1 MFLVK
6 PTVPALQG
14 KKPTSRQH
22 RNTGGGMADESQELR
37 DSGAGQ
43 GESLPEEA
51 LQDHLATAPAG
62 PGERKLALGVV
73 LVSALFFVGFA
84 PFAKQPLGQFWA
96 FIPIYASALVIND
109 LITALL
115 LFGQYGILRS
125 RGLLVLACAY
135 LFTALIT
142 VVHAL
147 SFPGLF
153 APQGLFGA
161 GAQSTAWLYIFWH
174 AGFPLMVI
182 VYALLPRPAQSVSAR
197 PALSHV
203 KEIRAVAIGVL
214 AVGAVVLGLS
224 VLVTAGHD
232 LLPPVMVGNRA
243 GPLLI
248 FFVTATWCLTLV
260 ALAVM
265 WQRRRPHSVLDLWL
279 MVVLCTWLADVALS
293 AMLNG
298 GRFDLGFYAG
308 RIYGLLAGSFVLMVL
323 LFDNGRLYARLVTAH
338 ENEREALKRELAR
351 AGELRAANEELNA
364 FSWSVSHDLRAPL
377 RTVDGFARI
386 LEEDYSDKLDA
397 EGRRLLGVVR
407 DGSRKMTRL
416 IDDLLDFSRLGRAPV
431 VTHAASLEQLVRAVI
446 EDLRGDTLGRQVE
459 FVVGD
464 LGEADID
471 PVLMRHALA
480 NLIGNAIKYTRRT
493 QQARIEVL
501 RLETPQDPQP
511 GQPGNAPVYAVRDNG
526 AGFDMRY
533 SSKLFGVFQRLHAD
547 HEYEGTGVGLAIVQR
562 VISRH
567 GGRIWAEAAPGEGA
581 RFYFTLR
588 PDPQP
593 QPAKTPPA
601 QATPGQEKRDAHH

>member
-1 MFLVK
+1 
-6 PTVPALQG
+6 
-14 KKPTSRQH
+14 
-22 RNTGGGMADESQELR
+22 MAGASHEVRE
-37 DSGAGQ
+37 SGAGPAAAQ
-43 GESLPEEA
+43 AGRAPDASP
-51 LQDHLATAPAG
+51 QDYLATLPAG
-62 PGERKLALGVV
+62 PAERRLALGVA
-73 LVSALFFVGFA
+73 LVSALFFGAFA
-84 PFAKQPLGQFWA
+84 PYAREPLGQLWA

-125 RGLLVLACAY
+125 PGLLVLACAY
-135 LFTALIT
+135 LFTGLIT

-182 VYALLPRPAQSVSAR
+182 AYALLPRPAQSVSAP
-197 PALSHV
+197 PAGNHV

-214 AVGAVVLGLS
+214 AVGAAVLGLS

-243 GPLLI
+243 GPGLI
-248 FFVTATWCLTLV
+248 IFVTATWCLTLV
-260 ALAVM
+260 ALACM
-265 WQRRRPHSVLDLWL
+265 WRRRPHSVLDLWL
-279 MVVLCTWLADVALS
+279 MVVLCAWLADVALS

-386 LEEDYSDKLDA
+386 LEEDYGDKLDD

-407 DGSRKMTRL
+407 DGSRKMSSL
-416 IDDLLDFSRLGRAPV
+416 IESLLDFSRLGRAPV
-431 VTHAASLEQLVRAVI
+431 LTQRVSLDLLVRAVI
-446 EDLRGDTLGRQVE
+446 EELRGEYQDRQIQ
-459 FVVGD
+459 FIVGE

-471 PVLMRHALA
+471 PALMRHALA
-480 NLIGNAIKYTRRT
+480 NLIGNAVKYTRHTRE
-493 QQARIEVL
+493 ARIEVL
-501 RLETPQDPQP
+501 RLDTALPPVGSGAPDV
-511 GQPGNAPVYAVRDNG
+511 PVYAIRDNG
-526 AGFDMRY
+526 AGFDMQY
-533 SSKLFGVFQRLHAD
+533 SSKLFGVFQRLHSD
-547 HEYEGTGVGLAIVQR
+547 TEYEGTGVGLAIVQR
-562 VISRH
+562 VINRH
-567 GGRIWAEAAPGEGA
+567 GGRIWADATPGQGA

-588 PDPQP
+588 PSS
-593 QPAKTPPA
+593 PANAQAKPA
-601 QATPGQEKRDAHH
+601 QAPQAQAAAPEENRNAHH